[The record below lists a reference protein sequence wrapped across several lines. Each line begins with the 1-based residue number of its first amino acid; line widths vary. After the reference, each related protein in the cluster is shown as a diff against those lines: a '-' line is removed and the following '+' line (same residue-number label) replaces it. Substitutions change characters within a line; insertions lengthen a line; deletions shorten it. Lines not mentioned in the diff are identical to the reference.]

1 VTDVVV
7 IGGGIAGLCAAYGL
21 SVRDAGVTLIEASS
35 RLGGQ
40 IETERTG
47 GFVIEHGAEGF
58 VARSR
63 AVPELCR
70 ELGIADSLI
79 SQLTKDTLVL
89 RGEGLEPLAPGE
101 AASLLGFQ
109 VESAD
114 MGQGILTLRAG
125 MGHLVDVL
133 CDRLNGR
140 VEFRRRVRAMELNHT
155 GSSWCVSLEDGEM
168 VTADAVVVAVPRRP
182 ASRLLT
188 RIAGDAVRAVTETRA
203 VSSVTVSLAYRAG
216 TVQDTLEGTGFV
228 VSGMRDDGVGL
239 RACTFCTSKFP
250 QRAPAGWVL
259 LRLFFR
265 PTLEGLT
272 EWGDDRWGCEATDAL
287 RPVLGAAQSPVHT
300 WVSRWPDALPRF
312 SATDAALVEELAGR
326 LLAQG
331 PVQLAG
337 AAFHGV
343 GIDAAVRSGLDAAGR
358 LCGEPTRQ
366 ATEGNTP
373 AG

>member
-1 VTDVVV
+1 MTDVVV

-21 SVRDAGVTLIEASS
+21 SVRDAKVTLIEASS

-70 ELGIADSLI
+70 ELGITDSLI
-79 SQLTKDTLVL
+79 PQLTKDTLVL

-109 VESAD
+109 VGSAHT
-114 MGQGILTLRAG
+114 GQGILTLREG
-125 MGHLVDVL
+125 MGHLVGAL
-133 CDRLNGR
+133 CDRLDGR
-140 VEFRRRVRAMELNHT
+140 VEFRRRVRAMELNHI
-155 GSSWCVSLEDGEM
+155 GSSWRVSLEDGEV
-168 VTADAVVVAVPRRP
+168 VTAGAVVVAVPRRP
-182 ASRLLT
+182 ASRLLAGV
-188 RIAGDAVRAVTETRA
+188 AGDAVLAVAETRT

-216 TVQDTLEGTGFV
+216 TVQHPLEGTGFV
-228 VSGMRDDGVGL
+228 VPGMRDDDVGL

-250 QRAPAGWVL
+250 QRAPAEWIL
-259 LRLFFR
+259 LRAFFR

-272 EWGDDRWGCEATDAL
+272 EWGDDRWVCEATDVL
-287 RPVLGAAQSPVHT
+287 RPVLGVAPSAVHT

-312 SATDAALVEELAGR
+312 SSTDAALVEELAGR
-326 LLAQG
+326 LLAEG
-331 PVQLAG
+331 PVELAG

-343 GIDAAVRSGLDAAGR
+343 GIDAAVRSGLDAAVR

-366 ATEGNTP
+366 PTQGSTPEG
-373 AG
+373 

>member
-21 SVRDAGVTLIEASS
+21 SVRDSGVTLIEASS

-40 IETERTG
+40 IETERAG

-79 SQLTKDTLVL
+79 PQLTKDTLVL

-101 AASLLGFQ
+101 AALLLGFQ
-109 VESAD
+109 VGSAD
-114 MGQGILTLRAG
+114 MGHGILTLREG
-125 MGHLVDVL
+125 MGHLVDTL
-133 CDRLNGR
+133 CDRLDGR
-140 VEFRRRVRAMELNHT
+140 VEFRRGVRAVELAKI
-155 GSSWCVSLEDGEM
+155 GSSWRVSLEDGEV
-168 VTADAVVVAVPRRP
+168 VTGGAVVVAVPRRP

-188 RIAGDAVRAVTETRA
+188 RIGGDAVRAVAETRT

-216 TVQDTLEGTGFV
+216 TVHRPLEGTGFV
-228 VSGMRDDGVGL
+228 VSGMRDDDVGL
-239 RACTFCTSKFP
+239 RACTFATSKFP
-250 QRAPAGWVL
+250 QRAPTEWIL
-259 LRLFFR
+259 LRAFFR
-265 PTLEGLT
+265 PTLAGLT
-272 EWGDDRWGCEATDAL
+272 EWGDDRWVCEATDVL
-287 RPVLGAAQSPVHT
+287 RPVLGAAPAPVHT

-312 SATDAALVEELAGR
+312 FSSDAALVEELAGR
-326 LLAQG
+326 LLAEG
-331 PVQLAG
+331 PAELAG

-366 ATEGNTP
+366 PTEGKAP